1 MERQPALIAQ
11 ASILT
16 PLGVVTVKCSAKGVS
31 SLVLN
36 EDVAK
41 LTLPPSVLAKTAAK
55 EVSEFF
61 QKTRTSFSVPLDLAG
76 SELERLVWAKLQEI
90 PYGETVSYTQF
101 ATSCGKSTSVRSI
114 ASAVGRNPAPMVVP
128 CHRVIR
134 SSGSHGLFSL
144 GPSVKRYLLEMERT
158 TLVEAWL

>member
-1 MERQPALIAQ
+1 MDRQPALIAQ

-16 PLGVVTVKCSAKGVS
+16 PLGVVTVRCSAEGVS

-36 EDVAK
+36 EDARG
-41 LTLPPSVLAKTAAK
+41 LSLPSSLLAKTAAV

-61 QKTRTSFSVPLDLAG
+61 QKTRTSFSVPTDLAG
-76 SELERLVWAKLQEI
+76 SELERLVWTKLQSI
-90 PYGETVSYTQF
+90 PYGETISYKEF
-101 ATSCGKSTSVRSI
+101 ATSCGKPTSVRSI
-114 ASAVGRNPAPMVVP
+114 ASAIGRNPVPMIIP

-144 GPSVKRYLLEMERT
+144 GPSVKRYLLETERT
-158 TLVEAWL
+158 TVVEAGL